1 MALTPEQLREIERVA
16 IREAMDE
23 VAIRDGFASNGSR
36 ESIEAGLQAVARAV
50 AADCART
57 VDAVE
62 YIRDWDGYTADDAAY
77 ATRSDAST
85 AILAAYGVSE

>member
-16 IREAMDE
+16 IRESMDE

-50 AADCART
+50 AADCAITARAMA
-57 VDAVE
+57 DNE
-62 YIRDWDGYTADDAAY
+62 SDGYYGQACYEVA
-77 ATRSDAST
+77 RMISDE
-85 AILAAYGVSE
+85 YGVSE